1 MKGVRNYYIA
11 AIMKVAIIDMGTNT
25 FHLLLAEV
33 NGGSHQIFHRER
45 KAVKVGEKGINQGE
59 INNDAW
65 DRAIKALIEF
75 KETIDKEGITQVF
88 ATATSAIRSASNGEA
103 LAEEIKKQTGIETQ
117 IISGTREAELILL
130 GVRRALDIGE
140 EKHLI
145 MDIGGGSIEFIIA
158 DQNETYWL
166 KSFEIGGQRLVEQF
180 HKSDPIK
187 MDEMMELSAYFDK
200 ELKEL
205 AKAVAEHKPTILIG
219 CSGTFDTLCDI
230 FYQGMGLQRDENATE
245 YSLPIKGFDI
255 IFQELLVKDREER
268 LAIPGMIEM
277 RVDMIVVACV
287 LVDYL
292 IHTFNLQ
299 DMRVSAYALKE
310 GVLMHTI
317 ESVQKDF

>member
-1 MKGVRNYYIA
+1 
-11 AIMKVAIIDMGTNT
+11 MKVAIIDMGTNT

-33 NGGSHQIFHRER
+33 NGDSHTIFHRER
-45 KAVKVGEKGINQGE
+45 KAAKVGEKGINKGE
-59 INNDAW
+59 ITSEAW
-65 DRAIKALIEF
+65 DRALKALSEF
-75 KETIDKEGITQVF
+75 KETIDKEDITQIY
-88 ATATSAIRSASNGEA
+88 ATATSAIRSASNGKA
-103 LAEEIKKQTGIETQ
+103 LTDEIKNQTGIDTE

-130 GVRRALDIGE
+130 GVRRALDIGD

-145 MDIGGGSIEFIIA
+145 MDIGGGSIEFVIA

-166 KSFEIGGQRLVEQF
+166 RSFEIGGQRLVELF
-180 HKSDPIK
+180 HKTDPIQ

-205 AKAVAEHKPTILIG
+205 AIAVKKHQPTTLIG

-230 FYQGMGLQRDENATE
+230 FYQGMGLNRDENATE

-255 IFQELLVKDREER
+255 IFQELLTKNREER

-287 LVDYL
+287 LIDYL
-292 IHTFNLQ
+292 LHAFDLK

-310 GVLMHTI
+310 GVLMNTV
-317 ESVQKDF
+317 ESIQKNL

>member
-1 MKGVRNYYIA
+1 
-11 AIMKVAIIDMGTNT
+11 MKVAIIDMGTNT
-25 FHLLLAEV
+25 FHLLLAKV
-33 NGGSHQIFHRER
+33 NGDSHEIIHRER

-59 INNDAW
+59 INPEAW
-65 DRAIKALIEF
+65 DRAIKALLEF
-75 KETIDKEGITQVF
+75 KETIVDAGVDKIY
-88 ATATSAIRSASNGEA
+88 ATATSAIRSAANGEA
-103 LAEEIKKQTGIETQ
+103 LVEEIKNQTGIETQ

-130 GVRRALDIGE
+130 GVRRALDIGD

-166 KSFEIGGQRLVEQF
+166 RSFEIGGQRLVEKF
-180 HKSDPIK
+180 HKNDPIQ

-205 AKAVAEHKPTILIG
+205 AAAMAKHQPTTLIG

-230 FYQGMGLQRDENATE
+230 FYQGMGLQRDEKATE

-255 IFQELLVKDREER
+255 IFQELLLKNREER
-268 LAIPGMIEM
+268 LAIPGMIDM

-287 LVDYL
+287 LLDYL
-292 IHTFNLQ
+292 IHTFNLK

-310 GVLMHTI
+310 GVLMNTI
-317 ESVQKDF
+317 ESIQSEL

>member
-1 MKGVRNYYIA
+1 
-11 AIMKVAIIDMGTNT
+11 MKVAIIDMGTNT

-33 NGGSHQIFHRER
+33 KGDSHTIFHRER
-45 KAVKVGEKGINQGE
+45 KAVKVGEKGINSGE
-59 INNDAW
+59 ITPEAW
-65 DRAIKALIEF
+65 DRALKAINEF
-75 KETIDKEGITQVF
+75 KATIDKEGVNQIF
-88 ATATSAIRSASNGEA
+88 ATATSAIRSASNGKA
-103 LAEEIKKQTGIETQ
+103 LTDEIKNQTGIETE

-158 DQNETYWL
+158 DQHETYWL
-166 KSFEIGGQRLVEQF
+166 RSFEIGGQRLLEQF
-180 HKSDPIK
+180 HKSDPIQ
-187 MDEMMELSAYFDK
+187 MDEMMEMSSYFEK
-200 ELKEL
+200 QLKEL
-205 AKAVAEHKPTILIG
+205 ATSIGKYQPKTLIG

-230 FYQGMGLQRDENATE
+230 FYQGMGLIRDENSTE

-255 IFQELLVKDREER
+255 IFQELLTKNREER

-287 LVDYL
+287 LIDYL
-292 IHTFNLQ
+292 LHTFDLT

-310 GVLMHTI
+310 GVLMNI
-317 ESVQKDF
+317 VESIQKEL